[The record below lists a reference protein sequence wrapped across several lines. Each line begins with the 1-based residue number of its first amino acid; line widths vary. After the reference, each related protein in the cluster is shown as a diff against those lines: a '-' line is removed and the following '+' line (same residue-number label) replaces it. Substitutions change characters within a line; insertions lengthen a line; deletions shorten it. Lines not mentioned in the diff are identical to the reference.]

1 MVTTEV
7 AHHTEGQKGLRV
19 GNTRVAVM
27 VHDLFTGYRSI
38 ISEMRRVTWP
48 DRSQIR
54 QMAVGVILL
63 SLFIGGVIALMDF
76 SFQQILVKW
85 IPQLFTGR

>member
-7 AHHTEGQKGLRV
+7 AHTDGHKAVRV
-19 GNTRVAVM
+19 GNTRIAVTLHNL
-27 VHDLFTGYRSI
+27 VTGYRSI
-38 ISEMRRVTWP
+38 MSEMRRVTWP
-48 DRSQIR
+48 DRRQIR
-54 QMAVGVILL
+54 QMSVGVILL

-85 IPQLFTGR
+85 IPQLFTAR